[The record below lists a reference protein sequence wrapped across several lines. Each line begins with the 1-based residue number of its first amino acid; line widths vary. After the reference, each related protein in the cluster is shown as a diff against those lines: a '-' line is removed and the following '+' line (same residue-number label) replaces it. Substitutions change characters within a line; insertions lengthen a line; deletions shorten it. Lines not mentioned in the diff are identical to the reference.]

1 MKKTILLFVITN
13 LAKGLSAQ
21 PITYSEHIAPI
32 IYNHCTSCHRPGE
45 IAPFSLTSFAE
56 VSSWGD
62 MIKYVT
68 DIKFMPP
75 WKADPTYRRYQ
86 KENFLSDTQ
95 IQLIKEWV
103 DNGMPQGNPGLE
115 PPLPIFPTGS
125 QIGIPDLV
133 LSFSQSHLIQDVN
146 QDEYRYFILPTGL
159 TTDKD
164 LVALEV
170 RPGNKSKVHHAL
182 CWADTTGEGAA
193 ADAATPEYGYE
204 NTSGSVGL
212 NGLNSQLPG
221 YVPGQKA
228 NLLTNG
234 IAQRLPAG
242 ADLKIQIH
250 YAPSTTVETDSTT
263 VNLFFAQQPAT
274 RYLKSKVMVPFFGTL
289 TNGPFI
295 IQPNT
300 VKRFHG
306 TWTLT
311 EKVSLMGINP
321 HMHML
326 GKDWEVFAVT
336 PTSDTVPLIKIND
349 WDFNWQ
355 GTFYFKRLIPLP
367 INTVIHAFATYDNT
381 SNNINN
387 PNSPPQ
393 QVGWGENTSD
403 EMYYL
408 PILYLSYQNGDEN
421 VVFEEDEPV
430 GEKNNQLYVV
440 NDKLYPVYPN
450 PSGNRV
456 QVGFTLSSGGFV
468 TLSVF
473 DLNGR
478 IVNEVIQ
485 NQFCLPGMHINEV
498 DISSFDAGVY
508 TVRMVI
514 DGKTQSQKFVV
525 AD

>member
-1 MKKTILLFVITN
+1 MKKFITIFIFCCLTKVVT
-13 LAKGLSAQ
+13 GQ
-21 PITYSEHIAPI
+21 TITYSEHIAPI

-45 IAPFSLTSFAE
+45 IAPFSLTNYAE
-56 VSSWGD
+56 VSSWGG

-68 DIKFMPP
+68 DIKYMPP
-75 WKADPTYRRYQ
+75 WKADHTYQRYQ
-86 KENFLSDTQ
+86 KENFLSDAQ
-95 IQLIKEWV
+95 IQLIKDWV
-103 DNGMPQGNPGLE
+103 DNGMPQGNPSLE

-125 QIGIPDLV
+125 QIGTPDLV
-133 LSFSQSHLIQDVN
+133 LSFTQSHTIRDNN

-159 TTDKD
+159 TVDKD

-234 IAQRLPAG
+234 IAQHLPAG
-242 ADLKIQIH
+242 SDLKIQIH
-250 YAPSTTVETDSTT
+250 YAPSTTIETDSTS

-295 IQPNT
+295 IQANT
-300 VKRFHG
+300 IKRFHG
-306 TWTLT
+306 TWTVP
-311 EKVSLMGINP
+311 EDVSLVGINP

-336 PTSDTVPLIKIND
+336 PANDTVPLIKIND

-355 GTFYFKRLIPLP
+355 GTFYFRRLITLP
-367 INTVIHAFATYDNT
+367 INSVIHAYASYDNT

-387 PNSPPQ
+387 PNNPPIN
-393 QVGWGENTSD
+393 VSWGENTSD

-408 PILYLSYQNGDEN
+408 PITYLSYQPGDEDI
-421 VVFEEDEPV
+421 VFE
-430 GEKNNQLYVV
+430 GNNVSIDVNPIYIS

-450 PSGNRV
+450 PSNNV
-456 QVGFTLSSGGFV
+456 IKVGFTLAKGEDV
-468 TLSVF
+468 NLIIY

-478 IVNEVIQ
+478 IIKKIIDNR
-485 NQFCLPGMHINEV
+485 FCLPGMHSLDV
-498 DISSFDAGVY
+498 DISDLSNGIYALVLESN
-508 TVRMVI
+508 
-514 DGKTQSQKFVV
+514 GKYQSQKLLVNK
-525 AD
+525 